1 MGKRNLFVGA
11 VVVLGILVIPLRC
24 PATKFSDLGDRSH
37 SAVRSHLGSH
47 ALPFSFEQVL
57 SYFEDAFGKPAYK
70 VHDKTFVYIEGNAPD
85 EAVTVAVSATE
96 RKIAVTVIAGGDWGV
111 NYIREFFEAP
121 FFLRSESERLYTL
134 LDANPSAGAAALD
147 RFDVKIDV
155 FKTRGWIVIG
165 TEFEPPGSYLY
176 KIEKN
181 GLVLRKS
188 SNLYVSRL

>member
-1 MGKRNLFVGA
+1 MGFWSYLCGVR
-11 VVVLGILVIPLRC
+11 P
-24 PATKFSDLGDRSH
+24 RSSPT
-37 SAVRSHLGSH
+37 SAVRRARQWDPAWVHT
-47 ALPFSFEQVL
+47 PFHFPSSRSSAFEN
-57 SYFEDAFGKPAYK
+57 AFGKPAYK

-155 FKTRGWIVIG
+155 FKTREWIVIG

-176 KIEKN
+176 KIEEN
-181 GLVLRKS
+181 GLL
-188 SNLYVSRL
+188 L

>member
-1 MGKRNLFVGA
+1 MRKRSLFVGSA
-11 VVVLGILVIPLRC
+11 VVLGILVVPLWC
-24 PATKFSDLGDRSH
+24 AAPKLSDFGDTSH
-37 SAVRSHLGSH
+37 SAMGSHLGSH

-57 SYFEDAFGKPAYK
+57 SYFENAFGKPAYN

-85 EAVTVAVSATE
+85 EAVTVALSKTE

-111 NYIREFFEAP
+111 NYIREFFEAS
-121 FFLRSESERLYTL
+121 FFLRAESERLYTL

-155 FKTRGWIVIG
+155 FKTREWIVIG

-176 KIEKN
+176 KIEEN
-181 GLVLRKS
+181 GLL
-188 SNLYVSRL
+188 L